1 MTDIAKAFDHAMFD
15 IYRRA
20 DAELGYRP
28 TIFLD
33 MLHKRGGI
41 ATARQLIN
49 AAKPSDGYTRL
60 YEANRLDL
68 TVEAVVVENPAWHPL
83 FTSEELVRARRRLK
97 DYRYEPKD
105 R

>member
-1 MTDIAKAFDHAMFD
+1 MPMTELEKAFDQTMFD

-20 DAELGYRP
+20 DKEVGYRP

-41 ATARQLIN
+41 ATARALIT

-60 YEANRLDL
+60 FEKQRLDL
-68 TVEAVVVENPAWHPL
+68 TVEAVVVDEPRWHPL
-83 FTSEELVRARRRLK
+83 FTAEELAQAQKRLK
-97 DYRYEPKD
+97 AYHYKI
-105 R
+105 